1 MLNKSLLAT
10 LIVTTSIVSSPL
22 LLAHG
27 EATGIVKERMDL
39 MDDMKAEMK
48 KLSSIFKGQQDYN
61 ADLIRQA
68 ASVINRHS
76 GEAIT
81 RLFPED
87 SLQHSEAKPILWQE
101 WSRFQALAKRQ
112 GRLSQALYNAADN
125 DTSTMDAP
133 TSGGM
138 MGNQGMMGQSNNMMS
153 GRGMMSGQGMMSDEN
168 MMGGMMA
175 GSSADHMLNSPMDTV
190 EHYSQMPSEMVFR
203 MLADN
208 CSSCHK
214 SYRKKD

>member
-1 MLNKSLLAT
+1 MLNKNFLAT

-48 KLSSIFKGQQDYN
+48 KLSSIFKGQRDYD

-81 RLFPED
+81 LLFPED
-87 SLQHSEAKPILWQE
+87 SLKHSEAKPILWQE
-101 WSRFQALAKRQ
+101 WSRFQALAERL

-125 DTSTMDAP
+125 DTSTTGFPM
-133 TSGGM
+133 SGGM
-138 MGNQGMMGQSNNMMS
+138 MGNQTMMGQNNNMMS
-153 GRGMMSGQGMMSDEN
+153 GRSMMSDEN
-168 MMGGMMA
+168 MIGGMMA